1 MYFFFQYY
9 IFCIII
15 LKAYRLSELIF
26 LHPVKNAMLTRAI
39 FKRPDSELIRESVC
53 ACAKLFV
60 DDENVLKSNRGRTK
74 TLTDSTR
81 KRHKKE
87 DLASFV

>member
-1 MYFFFQYY
+1 M
-9 IFCIII
+9 
-15 LKAYRLSELIF
+15 
-26 LHPVKNAMLTRAI
+26 
-39 FKRPDSELIRESVC
+39 RPDSELIREIIC

-60 DDENVLKSNRGRTK
+60 DEENVLKSNRGRTQ

>member
-1 MYFFFQYY
+1 
-9 IFCIII
+9 
-15 LKAYRLSELIF
+15 
-26 LHPVKNAMLTRAI
+26 MLTRAI
-39 FKRPDSELIRESVC
+39 FIRPDSELIRENFC

-60 DDENVLKSNRGRTK
+60 EEEIVLKSNRARTQ

>member
-1 MYFFFQYY
+1 M
-9 IFCIII
+9 
-15 LKAYRLSELIF
+15 S
-26 LHPVKNAMLTRAI
+26 TRAI
-39 FKRPDSELIRESVC
+39 FIRADHELIRESVC
-53 ACAKLFV
+53 ACAKWFV
-60 DDENVLKSNRGRTK
+60 DEENVLKSNLARTK